1 MNDLDA
7 LDERR
12 AAARK
17 RVEAKREFRNHVA
30 IYIIV
35 NAMLVLIWALSGAGY
50 FWPIWPMAGWGIGV
64 AINAYT
70 AYLERPISEDDIR
83 KEMERSR

>member
-1 MNDLDA
+1 MNDLDVV
-7 LDERR
+7 DERR

>member
-7 LDERR
+7 VDERR